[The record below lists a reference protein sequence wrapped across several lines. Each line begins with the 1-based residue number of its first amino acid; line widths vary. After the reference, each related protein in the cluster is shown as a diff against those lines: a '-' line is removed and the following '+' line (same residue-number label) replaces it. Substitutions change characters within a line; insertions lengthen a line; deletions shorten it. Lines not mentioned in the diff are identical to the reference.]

1 MESNSSD
8 LSMEQ
13 QIAADDKDLAKL
25 GYKRDL
31 VRSLGSFSTFAIGF
45 AFISILTG
53 VFQLF
58 GFAYNNGGPAMW
70 WVWVI
75 AVFGQ
80 LLFALSF
87 GELAVKYP
95 LAGSVYNWSKQIA
108 KPMTSWLAGISLT
121 LALTVSTA
129 AVALAWQFVLPSI
142 WSGFQFVG
150 DGTGTYDVPAN
161 AVILGGIMIALTTI
175 VSLAGTK
182 VVSIVNNIG
191 VTIELIAVVLM
202 IVFLG
207 LNAQRGVNVVMETNG
222 TGANHSS
229 GYLGAMLI
237 SVLIGLY
244 VMWGFDTA
252 GSVSEETVN
261 PRKTNPKAIVRA
273 LVASGVLGGLL
284 ILTALMAVGDLQA
297 QELGSLGLT
306 YVIKSVL
313 GNAFGNLLLVCVAI
327 AIFVCALAN
336 QTGAVRMMYA
346 MSRDNALPFGG
357 ALSRVSKKTESPVV
371 PILVVAVI
379 AMAVLISN
387 IRQPQIFLVV
397 TSCTVILALTS
408 YSMVVGPLTL
418 ARIRNKWSQ
427 SESGYFSLGKF
438 GLIVNATAFI
448 WGVTMIVNIAWPRQ
462 VIYNPFEPF
471 HWYLQWG
478 GVLFPFGSLLI
489 AALVYVTYQRKR
501 IGIRSEHKSGS

>member
-1 MESNSSD
+1 
-8 LSMEQ
+8 
-13 QIAADDKDLAKL
+13 
-25 GYKRDL
+25 
-31 VRSLGSFSTFAIGF
+31 
-45 AFISILTG
+45 
-53 VFQLF
+53 
-58 GFAYNNGGPAMW
+58 
-70 WVWVI
+70 
-75 AVFGQ
+75 
-80 LLFALSF
+80 
-87 GELAVKYP
+87 
-95 LAGSVYNWSKQIA
+95 
-108 KPMTSWLAGISLT
+108 
-121 LALTVSTA
+121 
-129 AVALAWQFVLPSI
+129 
-142 WSGFQFVG
+142 
-150 DGTGTYDVPAN
+150 
-161 AVILGGIMIALTTI
+161 
-175 VSLAGTK
+175 
-182 VVSIVNNIG
+182 
-191 VTIELIAVVLM
+191 
-202 IVFLG
+202 
-207 LNAQRGVNVVMETNG
+207 
-222 TGANHSS
+222 
-229 GYLGAMLI
+229 
-237 SVLIGLY
+237 
-244 VMWGFDTA
+244 MWGFDTA

-261 PRKTNPKAIVRA
+261 PRKTNPKAIIRA

-313 GNAFGNLLLVCVAI
+313 GNAFGNLLLACVAI

-357 ALSRVSKKTESPVV
+357 ALSKVSKKTESPVV

-478 GVLFPFGSLLI
+478 GILFPFGSLLI

-501 IGIRSEHKSGS
+501 IGIRSEHKSG